1 MKFKNTLFSAAVTF
15 STLAIASATQAQTV
29 NSRCDI
35 YPRGEDRASKVVNC
49 TFSQR
54 QGFIRIQREDGI
66 TYELKPNGDSE
77 YLYKNQM
84 SVLRE
89 NDGPATI
96 FRFSDESVY
105 VYQNERAPSSAST
118 INKGNTPENLYSTV
132 PPKLKDLVGAKAGQ
146 AEGELQRR
154 GYTYRTTAT
163 FDGGKSAYYIEN
175 LTGYCVEVGTVD
187 GRFSS
192 IVYNSSDRCNK

>member
-1 MKFKNTLFSAAVTF
+1 MKLTNSFIVGAVALSSVCITV
-15 STLAIASATQAQTV
+15 TAKADTV

-54 QGFIRIQREDGI
+54 QGFITIDREDGVS
-66 TYELKPNGDSE
+66 YELSPNGPNE
-77 YLYKNQM
+77 YLDRNNA

-96 FRFSDESVY
+96 FRFADESVY
-105 VYQNERAPSSAST
+105 VYQNESAPAST
-118 INKGNTPENLYSTV
+118 SANKTPENLYSTV
-132 PPKLKDLVGAKAGQ
+132 PPNLKDLVGVKAGQ
-146 AEGELQRR
+146 AEGELTGR
-154 GYTYRTTAT
+154 GYTYRNTQT
-163 FDGGKSAYYIEN
+163 FEGGKSAYYIEDS
-175 LTGYCVEVGTVD
+175 TGYCVEVGTVE

-192 IVYNSSDRCNK
+192 IVYNSSDRCESSN